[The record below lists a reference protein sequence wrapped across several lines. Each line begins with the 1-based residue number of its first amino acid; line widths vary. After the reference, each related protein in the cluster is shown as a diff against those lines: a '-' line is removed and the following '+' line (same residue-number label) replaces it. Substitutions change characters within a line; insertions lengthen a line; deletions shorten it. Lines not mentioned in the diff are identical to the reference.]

1 MEIKERS
8 VATMQPNPRTN
19 FSPLEQSP
27 AEEMRHFS
35 ALDEETTTKDTVM
48 GCRGGVLALRALQRK
63 LPLGGRE
70 TRDPEV
76 GIHGGCRLSSP
87 GLSLFP
93 LLPPHG
99 RCQAPP
105 TEKRIKNISF
115 LFDGDLCCFLFRE
128 VLFLL
133 HRKPDGG
140 WSQSICHF
148 VWFLVEHEH
157 LQ

>member
-35 ALDEETTTKDTVM
+35 ALDEETTRKDTVM

-93 LLPPHG
+93 LRTVDARHHQPKSGLKIFRFYSMVTCVVFYLG
-99 RCQAPP
+99 RCYFSCTANL
-105 TEKRIKNISF
+105 TVVGARVF
-115 LFDGDLCCFLFRE
+115 VTLFGF
-128 VLFLL
+128 
-133 HRKPDGG
+133 
-140 WSQSICHF
+140 W
-148 VWFLVEHEH
+148 
-157 LQ
+157 